1 MTHMLQGGTNMEKF
15 YIIKIWE
22 KPFSNLIKGLKSDK
36 ANAAYNLANNDMDF
50 KGEIKIDDKILFISF
65 RVENS
70 DISYLDAI
78 ACRVVDINDSLLTC
92 KTEAFTDK
100 KLIIENLCNMLLFD
114 LQKDFKKN
122 SYITEESAVE
132 VYDNFVKEQN
142 IKVESDFNEINSNDE
157 YIRACKL
164 QFDDGRST
172 YSRDRD
178 RIIHSKAFRRMV
190 DKAQIFTSSK
200 GDHFRTRMTHTLEV
214 TQIARTIAVLL
225 NNEIGEICPVDETK
239 TEAIAL
245 AHDIGHT
252 PFGHVGERALNSIL
266 RGKTS
271 IIKNTDIEGWN
282 MGFKHNYQAL
292 RVLTSLEVKYPDIDG
307 LNLTYEVMEGA
318 WKHTKIK
325 KHGDL
330 LYSLDDFFLYPNSE
344 YLYPEYDFPTTI
356 EGQIVA
362 IADEIAQRSHDVD
375 DAFKA
380 NKLSFEELKKNSHI
394 KKAKNLSIML
404 KQIEDSIKEA
414 KNNNIFLIDE
424 NDMLRARLC
433 SEIISFFVTDVVNNT
448 LEKLNQFFET
458 ENEFFEQYKRFDQKI
473 VDWSE
478 TAHNVSKF
486 LEQIIATRV
495 IISSEVTQFDTSSK
509 RVIEKLFKY
518 YYNNPLSLPDNTLR
532 RVYISYMKKGLSYV
546 NFKEGNVNI
555 IRDELEKITQTDLND
570 LDIDERKEYLE
581 KRKILVRCIADH
593 IGGMTDSYAIQEYH
607 KLYNL

>member
-1 MTHMLQGGTNMEKF
+1 
-15 YIIKIWE
+15 
-22 KPFSNLIKGLKSDK
+22 
-36 ANAAYNLANNDMDF
+36 
-50 KGEIKIDDKILFISF
+50 
-65 RVENS
+65 
-70 DISYLDAI
+70 
-78 ACRVVDINDSLLTC
+78 
-92 KTEAFTDK
+92 
-100 KLIIENLCNMLLFD
+100 
-114 LQKDFKKN
+114 
-122 SYITEESAVE
+122 
-132 VYDNFVKEQN
+132 
-142 IKVESDFNEINSNDE
+142 
-157 YIRACKL
+157 
-164 QFDDGRST
+164 
-172 YSRDRD
+172 
-178 RIIHSKAFRRMV
+178 
-190 DKAQIFTSSK
+190 
-200 GDHFRTRMTHTLEV
+200 
-214 TQIARTIAVLL
+214 
-225 NNEIGEICPVDETK
+225 
-239 TEAIAL
+239 
-245 AHDIGHT
+245 
-252 PFGHVGERALNSIL
+252 
-266 RGKTS
+266 
-271 IIKNTDIEGWN
+271 
-282 MGFKHNYQAL
+282 
-292 RVLTSLEVKYPDIDG
+292 
-307 LNLTYEVMEGA
+307 
-318 WKHTKIK
+318 
-325 KHGDL
+325 
-330 LYSLDDFFLYPNSE
+330 
-344 YLYPEYDFPTTI
+344 
-356 EGQIVA
+356 
-362 IADEIAQRSHDVD
+362 
-375 DAFKA
+375 
-380 NKLSFEELKKNSHI
+380 
-394 KKAKNLSIML
+394 ML